1 MSSATVPVKV
11 VTAAALTT
19 PVVFALRVFIVFR
32 EDAETVVSVI
42 VTNSFPKPAIP
53 PPYVVTN

>member
-19 PVVFALRVFIVFR
+19 PVVFPSRVFR
-32 EDAETVVSVI
+32 EVAETVVSEM
-42 VTNSFPKPAIP
+42 VTASLPSPLIP
-53 PPYVVTN
+53 LEA